1 VEQVRPGQFGPQ
13 AGLARYAAHSF
24 GADRLVLGT
33 DSRTRPEPSFE
44 RAVSY
49 ITTSGLVPGDAD
61 CMLSVNVE
69 ALFSWRD
76 P

>member
-1 VEQVRPGQFGPQ
+1 LDETSAV
-13 AGLARYAAHSF
+13 
-24 GADRLVLGT
+24 
-33 DSRTRPEPSFE
+33 FE

-49 ITTSGLVPGDAD
+49 ITTSGLAPGDGD
-61 CMLSVNVE
+61 RVLSGNAE